1 VQISF
6 LLTVLAH
13 QIVERME
20 DGPRA
25 QKQLSH
31 DHDKMMARTRTH
43 HAGSANQTSQILHNA
58 REHFAQ
64 GIENG
69 LSRRPRFP
77 SQEVIGI
84 REQCSKKLK
93 ERRSSIPPIE
103 GGGRKVR

>member
-13 QIVERME
+13 QIAERME

-43 HAGSANQTSQILHNA
+43 HAGSPNQTSQIPHNA

-64 GIENG
+64 GIEKG
-69 LSRRPRFP
+69 LGQRTRFP

-84 REQCSKKLK
+84 REQRCKSMCASEEAQLI
-93 ERRSSIPPIE
+93 SLQ
-103 GGGRKVR
+103 